1 MSEQWIGGDC
11 CAPLV
16 DADNGKRPALN
27 APDLPADALGAYVR
41 DVGNGL
47 KGVHFLVDGIT
58 CGACIQTIER
68 ALGGVKGVEKARVNM
83 STSRLA
89 VEFDPSRTD
98 PVAIVGRVAEAGYR
112 AVPFDPASLLADRA
126 EEEKALLKALAV
138 AGFAAANVMLLS
150 VSVWSGNFSDMG
162 EATRGLMHWLSA
174 LIAVPAII
182 YAGRPFFRSAL
193 GALASW
199 RTNMDVPISLGVVL
213 ATLMSLSETM
223 RGAEHAYFDSAISLL
238 FFLLIGR
245 YLDLRARG
253 KARAAAENLL
263 KLNASA
269 VTLLLADGTTRVAPP
284 DAVKAGDRVLVAPGE
299 RAPVDGRVLAGQS
312 DIDMSLISGETTPET
327 VSPGQKVFAGALNLS
342 GPLTLAVEAV
352 GEGTLLAE
360 IARLMEAAEQRRARY
375 VAIADRV
382 SRLYAPVVHLLAL
395 AAFLGWTILGGLPW
409 QDGLMIAVAVLI
421 ITCPCALGLAVPV
434 VQVVASGRLL
444 RRGVLIKSGTALE
457 RLADIDWVV
466 FDKTGTLTEGRP
478 ELLPDATRPEAALKH
493 AASLALAS
501 RHPLARALVRAAGPV
516 ALATGVREVPGQG
529 LALDTPDGEIR
540 LGSRAFTGVAEEAGA
555 DDPELWLAEPGRAAI
570 RFAFRDPLRGDAAA
584 IVAAF
589 QKAGIG
595 VEILSGDRAAAVERN
610 ARDIGLPD
618 SWRAGQTPDRKV
630 ARLEELAA
638 AGHRVLM
645 VGDGLNDAPALS
657 AAHVSI
663 SPTSAAD
670 ISQNAADLVFQGEA
684 LLPVLEAWRTA
695 RRAERLVRQNFG
707 LSFLYN
713 LVTIPIA
720 LMGMVTPLIA
730 AVAMSSSS
738 LVVIGNALRLSIG
751 ANRPKQQRPG

>member
-1 MSEQWIGGDC
+1 MSEQWVGGDC
-11 CAPLV
+11 CTPLV
-16 DADNGKRPALN
+16 DTDTGRRAAVDAPAL
-27 APDLPADALGAYVR
+27 PEGDLGAYVR
-41 DVGNGL
+41 DAGNGL
-47 KGVHFLVDGIT
+47 KAVNFLVDGIT

-68 ALGGVKGVEKARVNM
+68 ALGEVKGVDRARVNL

-89 VEFDPSRTD
+89 VEFDPARTD
-98 PVAIVGRVAEAGYR
+98 PARIVGRVAQAGYR
-112 AVPFDPASLLADRA
+112 AVPFDPASFLADRA

-150 VSVWSGNFSDMG
+150 VSIWSGHFSDMG
-162 EATRGLMHWLSA
+162 PATRDLMHWLSA

-193 GALASW
+193 SALASW
-199 RTNMDVPISLGVVL
+199 RTNMDVPISLGVLL

-253 KARAAAENLL
+253 RARAAAENLI
-263 KLNASA
+263 KLNAAA
-269 VTLLLADGTTRVAPP
+269 VTLLADDGTTRIVPP
-284 DAVKAGDRVLVAPGE
+284 DRVQPGDRVLVAPGE
-299 RAPVDGRVLAGQS
+299 RAPVDGRVLSGRS
-312 DIDMSLISGETTPET
+312 DMDMSLISGETTPEA
-327 VSPGQKVFAGALNLS
+327 VASGAKVYAGALNLS

-382 SRLYAPVVHLLAL
+382 SRAYAPVVHLLAL

-444 RRGVLIKSGTALE
+444 RQGVLIKSGTALE

-478 ELLPDATRPEAALKH
+478 ELLPDDGRPMAALKL

-501 RHPLARALVRAAGPV
+501 RHPLARALARAAGPV
-516 ALATGVREVPGQG
+516 ALAREARELPGQG
-529 LALDTPDGEIR
+529 MVLATPAGEIR

-555 DDPELWLAEPGRAAI
+555 DDPELWLAEPGTAPV
-570 RFAFRDPLRGDAAA
+570 RFAFRDHLRSDAAS
-584 IVAAF
+584 VVKAF
-589 QKAGIG
+589 ARAGIG
-595 VEILSGDRAAAVERN
+595 VEILSGDRPAAVDRA
-610 ARDIGLPD
+610 AREIGLAD
-618 SWRAGQTPDRKV
+618 HWLAGQTPDRKV

-638 AGHRVLM
+638 QGRKVLM
-645 VGDGLNDAPALS
+645 VGDGLNDAPALA

-663 SPTSAAD
+663 SPTTAAD
-670 ISQNAADLVFQGEA
+670 ISQNAADLVFQGRD
-684 LLPVLEAWRTA
+684 LGPVLEAWKTA

-713 LVTIPIA
+713 LLTIPIA
-720 LMGMVTPLIA
+720 LAGLVTPLIA

-738 LVVIGNALRLSIG
+738 LIVIGNALRLSIG
-751 ANRPKQQRPG
+751 AERRTR

>member
-1 MSEQWIGGDC
+1 MSEQWVGGDC
-11 CAPLV
+11 CTPLV
-16 DADNGKRPALN
+16 DTDTGRRAAVDAPAL
-27 APDLPADALGAYVR
+27 PEGDLGAYVR
-41 DVGNGL
+41 DAGNGL
-47 KGVHFLVDGIT
+47 KAVNFLVDGIT

-68 ALGGVKGVEKARVNM
+68 ALGEVKGVDRARVNL

-89 VEFDPSRTD
+89 VEFDPARTD
-98 PVAIVGRVAEAGYR
+98 PARIVGRVAQAGYR
-112 AVPFDPASLLADRA
+112 AVPFDPASFLADRA

-150 VSVWSGNFSDMG
+150 VSIWSGHFSDMG
-162 EATRGLMHWLSA
+162 PATRDLMHWLSA

-193 GALASW
+193 SALASW
-199 RTNMDVPISLGVVL
+199 RTNMDVPISLGVLL

-253 KARAAAENLL
+253 RARAAAENLI
-263 KLNASA
+263 KLNAAA
-269 VTLLLADGTTRVAPP
+269 VTLLADDGTTRIVPP
-284 DAVKAGDRVLVAPGE
+284 DRVQPGDRVLVAPGE
-299 RAPVDGRVLAGQS
+299 RAPVDGRVLSGRS
-312 DIDMSLISGETTPET
+312 DMDMSLISGETTPES
-327 VSPGQKVFAGALNLS
+327 VASGAKVYAGALNLS

-382 SRLYAPVVHLLAL
+382 SRAYAPVVHLLAL

-444 RRGVLIKSGTALE
+444 RQGVLIKSGTALE

-478 ELLPDATRPEAALKH
+478 ELLPDDGRPMAALKL

-501 RHPLARALVRAAGPV
+501 RHPLARALARAAGPV
-516 ALATGVREVPGQG
+516 ALAREARELPGQG
-529 LALDTPDGEIR
+529 MVLATPAGEIR

-555 DDPELWLAEPGRAAI
+555 DDPELWLAEPGTAPV
-570 RFAFRDPLRGDAAA
+570 RFAFRDHLRSDAAS
-584 IVAAF
+584 VVKAF
-589 QKAGIG
+589 ARAGIG
-595 VEILSGDRAAAVERN
+595 VEILSGDRPAAVDRA
-610 ARDIGLPD
+610 AREIGLAD
-618 SWRAGQTPDRKV
+618 HWLAGQTPDRKV

-638 AGHRVLM
+638 QGRKVLM
-645 VGDGLNDAPALS
+645 VGDGLNDAPALA

-663 SPTSAAD
+663 SPTTAAD
-670 ISQNAADLVFQGEA
+670 ISQNAADLVFQGRD
-684 LLPVLEAWRTA
+684 LGPVLEAWKTA

-713 LVTIPIA
+713 LLTIPIA
-720 LMGMVTPLIA
+720 LAGLVTPLIA

-738 LVVIGNALRLSIG
+738 LIVIGNALRLSIG
-751 ANRPKQQRPG
+751 AERRTR

>member
-1 MSEQWIGGDC
+1 MSEQWVGGDC
-11 CAPLV
+11 CTPLV
-16 DADNGKRPALN
+16 DTDTGRRAAVEAPAL
-27 APDLPADALGAYVR
+27 PEGDLGAYVR
-41 DVGNGL
+41 DAGNGL
-47 KGVHFLVDGIT
+47 KAVNFLVDGIT

-68 ALGGVKGVEKARVNM
+68 ALGELKGVDRARVNL

-89 VEFDPSRTD
+89 VEFDPARTD
-98 PVAIVGRVAEAGYR
+98 PARIVGRVAQAGYR
-112 AVPFDPASLLADRA
+112 AVPFDPASFLADRA

-150 VSVWSGNFSDMG
+150 VSIWSGHFSDMG
-162 EATRGLMHWLSA
+162 PATRDLMHWLSA

-193 GALASW
+193 SALASW
-199 RTNMDVPISLGVVL
+199 RTNMDVPISLGVLL

-253 KARAAAENLL
+253 RARAAAENLI
-263 KLNASA
+263 KLNAAA
-269 VTLLLADGTTRVAPP
+269 VTLLADDGTTRIVPP
-284 DAVKAGDRVLVAPGE
+284 DRVQPGDRVLVAPGE
-299 RAPVDGRVLAGQS
+299 RAPVDGRVLSGQS
-312 DIDMSLISGETTPET
+312 DLDMSLISGETTPEA
-327 VSPGQKVFAGALNLS
+327 VASGAKVYAGALNLS

-382 SRLYAPVVHLLAL
+382 SRAYAPVVHLLAL

-409 QDGLMIAVAVLI
+409 QDSLMIAVAVLI

-478 ELLPDATRPEAALKH
+478 ELLPDDGRSVAALKL

-501 RHPLARALVRAAGPV
+501 RHPLARALARAAGPV
-516 ALATGVREVPGQG
+516 ALAQEARELPGQG
-529 LALDTPDGEIR
+529 MALTTPAGEIR

-555 DDPELWLAEPGRAAI
+555 DDPELWLAEPGKAPV
-570 RFAFRDPLRGDAAA
+570 RFAFRDHLRSDAAA
-584 IVAAF
+584 VVKAF
-589 QKAGIG
+589 AKAGIG
-595 VEILSGDRAAAVERN
+595 VEILSGDRPAAVDRA
-610 ARDIGLPD
+610 AREIGLEGH
-618 SWRAGQTPDRKV
+618 WLAGQTPDRKV

-638 AGHRVLM
+638 QGRRVLM
-645 VGDGLNDAPALS
+645 VGDGLNDAPALA

-663 SPTSAAD
+663 SPTTAAD
-670 ISQNAADLVFQGEA
+670 ISQNAADLVFQGRD
-684 LLPVLEAWRTA
+684 LGPVLEAWKTA

-713 LVTIPIA
+713 ILTIPIA
-720 LMGMVTPLIA
+720 LAGLVTPLIA

-738 LVVIGNALRLSIG
+738 LIVIGNALRLSIG
-751 ANRPKQQRPG
+751 AERRTR